1 MFQKSKNVKTHVL
14 VSFKEDQVVYDVL
27 RISKVLTEDRDEKII
42 TGNEYKV
49 IWMDAEIY
57 TAKIIMQSSKDKC
70 RSRMDFLTGKQSPI
84 ELLTNEM
91 PSTSKASRKSAFITK
106 STKAIAEDNI
116 NESSLT
122 HLREEIKTLQGCI
135 RDRDELNTELKSTIE
150 NLNIENKRISSE
162 LVEERKRFNLIKA
175 EIGKRFYF

>member
-1 MFQKSKNVKTHVL
+1 MSQKSKNLKTHVL

-49 IWMDAEIY
+49 MWMDAEIY

-91 PSTSKASRKSAFITK
+91 PSTSNASRKSAFTTK
-106 STKAIAEDNI
+106 
-116 NESSLT
+116 
-122 HLREEIKTLQGCI
+122 H
-135 RDRDELNTELKSTIE
+135 
-150 NLNIENKRISSE
+150 
-162 LVEERKRFNLIKA
+162 
-175 EIGKRFYF
+175 